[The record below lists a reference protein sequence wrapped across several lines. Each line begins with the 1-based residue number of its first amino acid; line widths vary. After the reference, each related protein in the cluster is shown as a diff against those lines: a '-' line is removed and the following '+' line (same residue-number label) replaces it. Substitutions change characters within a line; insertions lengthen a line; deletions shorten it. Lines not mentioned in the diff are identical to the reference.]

1 MRVGAVVG
9 VDVDVDASK
18 ENSMK
23 ATARK
28 SNHHTGPAYK
38 FVEIALYSV
47 FAIPVHTIDP
57 IACIHT

>member
-1 MRVGAVVG
+1 VVR

-23 ATARK
+23 AIARK